1 MTSDRSSTDL
11 GSGLSLS
18 INGRTAEVPA
28 GARTLADLVVALG
41 LAGKRIAIERNGE
54 VVPRS
59 LHAATPLAREDRIE
73 IVGAVG
79 GG

>member
-1 MTSDRSSTDL
+1 M
-11 GSGLSLS
+11 GL
-18 INGRTAEVPA
+18 E
-28 GARTLADLVVALG
+28 
-41 LAGKRIAIERNGE
+41 GKRIAVERNGE

-59 LHAATPLAREDRIE
+59 LYPQTRLASGDRIE